1 MAVGTG
7 ARFVVDFDQVK
18 EMLADLDDAKDAL
31 NSLDSLRGI
40 RGYSPAGTRMTREL
54 RKQVRLM
61 SQRVIIPE
69 LQDKAAG
76 TGSEFDQRIAA
87 SARAVND
94 RLPVVKV
101 GYVNPKLSGFQRTKV
116 GDRKSVKGSLAFG
129 SEYGPKG
136 GARSGKHAGLGVNY
150 YGMGR
155 KRRPPKSGTT
165 RVHPRNERGY
175 WIYWAIN
182 SARVTRGVIQ
192 GYGEVVDAIFERWQ
206 WGPRS
211 GDVTRAA

>member
-7 ARFVVDFDQVK
+7 ARFVVDFSQVK

-31 NSLDSLRGI
+31 NALDSLRGI

-54 RKQVRLM
+54 RKQVRVM
-61 SQRVIIPE
+61 AQNVIIPE
-69 LQDKAAG
+69 LKAKAAT
-76 TGSEFDQRIAA
+76 TGHPLDARMADT
-87 SARAVND
+87 ARAVND

-101 GYVNPKLSGFQRTKV
+101 GYVNPKVSGFKRTKV
-116 GDRKSVKGSLAFG
+116 GDRKIAKGQLAYG

-136 GARSGKHAGLGVNY
+136 GAKRGKHAGLGVNY
-150 YGMGR
+150 YG
-155 KRRPPKSGTT
+155 K
-165 RVHPRNERGY
+165 PRNERGY

-182 SARVTRGVIQ
+182 SGRVTRGVIQ
-192 GYGEVVDAIFERWQ
+192 GYGEVVDAIFARWQ